1 MRAVHAVRARRRS
14 SEAEACLKDANVEG
28 KLRGVGAALANA
40 IAAIAI
46 FGSGQIETGNAALPI

>member
-1 MRAVHAVRARRRS
+1 VHTVRARRRS
-14 SEAEACLKDANVEG
+14 SILGGGRRLKDADVDG
-28 KLRGVGAALANA
+28 AVRGVAAIPTDM